1 MGATGLATGPHLDFR
16 MRKDGKYVNPDD
28 IIVPREDPVE
38 KSRMNDFLHQVALSK
53 AFLEGETELA
63 EYTTPEWAR

>member
-1 MGATGLATGPHLDFR
+1 
-16 MRKDGKYVNPDD
+16 
-28 IIVPREDPVE
+28 
-38 KSRMNDFLHQVALSK
+38 MNDFLHQVALSK